1 MALVAL
7 LVESSAAGKGKLSF
21 PLASCLL
28 QLRSISYQSNIN
40 YSFYNLKS
48 ILSLLPYARISRSLA
63 LCPSLSLLFE
73 EGYVDSSTSML
84 LLISA
89 AFMLSSLHLK
99 SIFNT
104 WYLWGIAVAEKN
116 SKWDFICRS

>member
-1 MALVAL
+1 MGGRGLWWWRIILSPGTVY
-7 LVESSAAGKGKLSF
+7 SSLDHK
-21 PLASCLL
+21 
-28 QLRSISYQSNIN
+28 RRMMISYQSNIN

-63 LCPSLSLLFE
+63 LCPSLSLLSLLFE

-99 SIFNT
+99 
-104 WYLWGIAVAEKN
+104 
-116 SKWDFICRS
+116 